1 MVTGRRAGRSSLG
14 CLTML
19 LALVAVVYFG
29 VNIGQ
34 AYLDY
39 YALRDSMQQQA
50 RFGAR
55 MSDEQIRRALV
66 AKVDSLG
73 LPEEAAGFGIR
84 RESRRIVIW
93 TDYVQSVE
101 LPLFVRDFRFSPQV
115 EAPLP

>member
-1 MVTGRRAGRSSLG
+1 MVMRVRRGRSTLG

-19 LALVAVVYFG
+19 LILVVVAYFG
-29 VNIGQ
+29 INVGQ
-34 AYLDY
+34 AYFDY

-73 LPEEAAGFGIR
+73 LPEDAANFQIR
-84 RESRRIVIW
+84 RESGRTVIS
-93 TDYVQSVE
+93 TEYVQSIE
-101 LPLFVRDFRFSPQV
+101 LPLFVRDFTFAPTV
-115 EAPLP
+115 EAPR